1 MEPPGIDGSILSMM
15 PRQVWG
21 CWNFT
26 RGGGGQW
33 IGSYCSTRDI
43 VKYYALAKKV
53 SLKHGYM
60 PQFYSR
66 ILFGGHYCVARTN
79 INFNKDDPKEI
90 ESARQVLKEI
100 HEDVQS
106 MDGVVMYKAPTWAHH
121 VYEEKMLPATNE
133 LIKKIKKLLDPN
145 MIMNPGHGWGS

>member
-1 MEPPGIDGSILSMM
+1 MK
-15 PRQVWG
+15 
-21 CWNFT
+21 F
-26 RGGGGQW
+26 
-33 IGSYCSTRDI
+33 
-43 VKYYALAKKV
+43 YALAREKA
-53 SLKHGYM
+53 LKYGHT

-100 HEDVQS
+100 HEEVQS
-106 MDGVVMYKAPTWAHH
+106 IDGVVMYKAPLWAHE
-121 VYEEKMLPATNE
+121 VYKEKTLPATNE
-133 LIKKIKKLLDPN
+133 LIRKIKKLLDPN

>member
-1 MEPPGIDGSILSMM
+1 MGSSIPNIM

-21 CWNFT
+21 CWNFS

-33 IGSYCSTRDI
+33 IGSYCSTRHI
-43 VKYYALAKKV
+43 ANYYALARKI
-53 SLKHGYM
+53 SLKHGHV

-100 HEDVQS
+100 HQDVQS

-121 VYEEKMLPATNE
+121 VYEDKMLPATNE